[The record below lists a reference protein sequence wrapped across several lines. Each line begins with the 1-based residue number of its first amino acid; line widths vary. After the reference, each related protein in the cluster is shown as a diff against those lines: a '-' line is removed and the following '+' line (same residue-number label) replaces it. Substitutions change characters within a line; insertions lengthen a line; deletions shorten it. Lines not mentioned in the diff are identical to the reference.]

1 MRWWR
6 HGVCVEQR
14 HAHLSGCGDPA
25 QSKSAS
31 PREQPLFA
39 SDQQCILSCMFHRRW
54 HVGLGFFFLSKF
66 LKLVP
71 SSTRLL
77 QLSSRISRIG
87 VNKRVFSP
95 LLALVS
101 LLRQGVVTCAAYL
114 PFCFDTAVKVFLS
127 IFWNRYCDRLFDK
140 AVSIWLIYYRLCSF

>member
-31 PREQPLFA
+31 PRDPMPDLPGNSRYFLQISNACYRVCFRGGDMLV
-39 SDQQCILSCMFHRRW
+39 S
-54 HVGLGFFFLSKF
+54 VFFFIKIYEACPL
-66 LKLVP
+66 LNTP
-71 SSTRLL
+71 LL
-77 QLSSRISRIG
+77 QLPSRISRIRI
-87 VNKRVFSP
+87 NKRVFSP

-101 LLRQGVVTCAAYL
+101 LLRQGVVTCAAYF

-127 IFWNRYCDRLFDK
+127 FEIDIAIVYSIEQYRYG
-140 AVSIWLIYYRLCSF
+140 

>member
-1 MRWWR
+1 ML
-6 HGVCVEQR
+6 VSV
-14 HAHLSGCGDPA
+14 
-25 QSKSAS
+25 
-31 PREQPLFA
+31 
-39 SDQQCILSCMFHRRW
+39 
-54 HVGLGFFFLSKF
+54 FFFLSKF

-101 LLRQGVVTCAAYL
+101 LLRQGVVTCAAYF

-127 IFWNRYCDRLFDK
+127 FEIDIAIVYSIEQYRYG
-140 AVSIWLIYYRLCSF
+140 

>member
-54 HVGLGFFFLSKF
+54 HVGLGFFFNQSFWSLSPPQLVSYNCLLAYHVSGSINGFLAPCWHWYRCCDKALLLAPLTFLSALTLLSKF
-66 LKLVP
+66 F
-71 SSTRLL
+71 
-77 QLSSRISRIG
+77 SRSFEIDIAI
-87 VNKRVFSP
+87 V
-95 LLALVS
+95 
-101 LLRQGVVTCAAYL
+101 C
-114 PFCFDTAVKVFLS
+114 S
-127 IFWNRYCDRLFDK
+127 IEQYRYG
-140 AVSIWLIYYRLCSF
+140 